1 MDRKICFVVP
11 MWNQLH
17 YTDQLI
23 TNLNNQTHPKFD
35 IILVDDGSNPPYD
48 MNRCPDFI
56 KGEVFLVTK
65 PANEGLMRA
74 WNTGAMAAMQL
85 GYDVVLFPNNDIT
98 LSPNLLDTFCD
109 YLDKGF
115 DIITITAPEDPR
127 EFPEGVDW
135 KYGFGATCFCME
147 RKLLERRKETLGY
160 YFDPA
165 FRGADHEDYDIML
178 WIINNKDVK
187 SIRSNSC
194 KAYGNCSAT
203 ARHAEKPNRAYFNQK
218 WGNPIGSEIERLIDT
233 DPQLR

>member
-1 MDRKICFVVP
+1 
-11 MWNQLH
+11 MWNHLE
-17 YTDQLI
+17 YTDRLI
-23 TNLNNQTHPKFD
+23 KDLNDQTHPNFD
-35 IILVDDGSNPPYD
+35 LLLVDDGSSPPYNLD
-48 MNRCPDFI
+48 TSPDFI
-56 KGEVFLVTK
+56 KGEKFLLRI
-65 PANEGLMRA
+65 PQNEGLMRA
-74 WNTGAMAAMQL
+74 WNTGTAAAMQL
-85 GYDVVLFPNNDIT
+85 GYDLVLYPNNDLT
-98 LSPNLLDTFCD
+98 LSHNLVATFCD

-115 DIITITAPEDPR
+115 DVITITAPEDPR

-165 FRGADHEDYDIML
+165 FRGADLEDYDLMM

-203 ARHAEKPNRAYFNQK
+203 SMHAAKPNKDHFNRK
-218 WGNPIGSEIERLIDT
+218 WGNPVHSEIERLIDT
-233 DPQLR
+233 DPELR